1 MLINYFLANGGEIDA
16 RDKLQKTPLHYA
28 CEGGYFEAVQCLLES
43 GADAYEVDNCGR
55 TALHYAI
62 YGAQTTVIDDLIAGR
77 EQLIKMKDNAG
88 RTPLHH
94 AVFME
99 AN

>member
-28 CEGGYFEAVQCLLES
+28 CEGGYVEAVQCLLES

-62 YGAQTTVIDDLIAGR
+62 YGAQTTVINYHIRQRAADQNKGQCRQNTSAPCGVH
-77 EQLIKMKDNAG
+77 G
-88 RTPLHH
+88 S
-94 AVFME
+94 
-99 AN
+99 